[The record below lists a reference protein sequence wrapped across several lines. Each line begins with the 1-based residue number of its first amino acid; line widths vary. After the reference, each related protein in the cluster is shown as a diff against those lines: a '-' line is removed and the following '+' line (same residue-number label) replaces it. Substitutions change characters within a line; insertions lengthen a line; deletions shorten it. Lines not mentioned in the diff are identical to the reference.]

1 MTTPSFPAD
10 FLWGG
15 AIAANQAEGGW
26 NEGGKG
32 LSVSDLTRGGIL
44 SGTMD
49 AAVDPA
55 AYYPSHE
62 AIDFYHRFPEDV
74 DLLAEMGFKC
84 FRTSIAWS
92 RIFPNGDEAEPNE
105 AGLAFYDRLFD
116 ALNAKGIAPVVTLSH
131 FETPLHLVRHY
142 GGWAN
147 RQMIDLFAHYA
158 EAVFRRYAGKVRYWL
173 GFNEINFA
181 SMLPIAAA
189 GLELPPS
196 LSHAERESRVY
207 QAAHHMFVAS
217 AIATRLCHELVPGGK
232 IGAMLNLGGV
242 YPATCKPEDVF
253 ATLQARRR
261 TLFYSDVLM
270 RGEYPSFIAR
280 FFADNGINIA
290 IADGDLDLIGRYP
303 ADYLGFSYYA
313 THTVDVDT
321 PVAGHTGGLGK
332 LNPYLDK
339 TAWGWPI
346 DPLGL
351 RYVCNEMTDRY
362 GKPLFVVEN
371 GFGAVD
377 VVNADG
383 SIDDDARI
391 AYLDAH
397 LRALAEAIAD
407 GCPVMGYT
415 WWGPIDLVS
424 AGTGEMKKRYGFI
437 HVDRDNDGNGTL
449 ARRRK
454 KSFFHY
460 RDIIASGGASILD

>member
-158 EAVFRRYAGKVRYWL
+158 EVVFRRYAGKVRVPDALYKL
-173 GFNEINFA
+173 VYD
-181 SMLPIAAA
+181 PAA
-189 GLELPPS
+189 GKS
-196 LSHAERESRVY
+196 WVY
-207 QAAHHMFVAS
+207 WTANADVAKPQLL
-217 AIATRLCHELVPGGK
+217 AYDELV
-232 IGAMLNLGGV
+232 
-242 YPATCKPEDVF
+242 
-253 ATLQARRR
+253 RR
-261 TLFYSDVLM
+261 T
-270 RGEYPSFIAR
+270 GIR
-280 FFADNGINIA
+280 F
-290 IADGDLDLIGRYP
+290 LP
-303 ADYLGFSYYA
+303 Q
-313 THTVDVDT
+313 
-321 PVAGHTGGLGK
+321 
-332 LNPYLDK
+332 
-339 TAWGWPI
+339 
-346 DPLGL
+346 
-351 RYVCNEMTDRY
+351 
-362 GKPLFVVEN
+362 
-371 GFGAVD
+371 
-377 VVNADG
+377 
-383 SIDDDARI
+383 
-391 AYLDAH
+391 
-397 LRALAEAIAD
+397 
-407 GCPVMGYT
+407 
-415 WWGPIDLVS
+415 
-424 AGTGEMKKRYGFI
+424 
-437 HVDRDNDGNGTL
+437 
-449 ARRRK
+449 
-454 KSFFHY
+454 
-460 RDIIASGGASILD
+460 